1 MAVQLTKAG
10 IEFDEFRVWRETTE
24 VPPVTT
30 WYISVGYRVTTAEG
44 ETWQRD
50 VTEELKGGIK
60 TRASNLLAAIR
71 DVILQK
77 EGLLP

>member
-1 MAVQLTKAG
+1 MTVQLTKAG

-30 WYISVGYRVTTAEG
+30 WYITVGYRVTTAEG

-50 VTEELKGGIK
+50 ATEKLKGVIE
-60 TRASNLLAAIR
+60 TQARDLLAAVR
-71 DVILQK
+71 SVILK
-77 EGLLP
+77 REGLS